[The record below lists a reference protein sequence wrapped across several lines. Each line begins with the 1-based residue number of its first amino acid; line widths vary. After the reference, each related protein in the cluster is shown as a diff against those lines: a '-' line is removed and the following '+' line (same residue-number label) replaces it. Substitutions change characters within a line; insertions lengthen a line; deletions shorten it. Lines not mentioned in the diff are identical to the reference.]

1 MLNFMFRDITFTLF
15 ATDFHFSI
23 CFESPG
29 IRKNG
34 NQLLSNWGNVFKQI
48 YRLYFVLDF
57 GLNSDISLFIDDLKN
72 CLALVLSYNK
82 NNKT

>member
-57 GLNSDISLFIDDLKN
+57 GLYSDIPLFITVGKKLFI
-72 CLALVLSYNK
+72 ARSYNK
-82 NNKT
+82 KKK